1 LAVHSTLPSWTLPP
15 LVPPSPSS
23 EPIEAAGRTPDEPA
37 TSRITAAKEVAQLMP
52 VQRFAQVFGAVY
64 VLVGLLGF
72 AFTGFGDFAV
82 PSDDKLLLF
91 GVNPLH
97 NIVHLG
103 VGALWLASSRS
114 EASARAVSTLIG
126 GVYLVVGVLGLFVNG
141 TSDLNI
147 LNINQPD
154 NVLHLASAALGL
166 YFGLAGRRTTAQTA

>member
-1 LAVHSTLPSWTLPP
+1 
-15 LVPPSPSS
+15 
-23 EPIEAAGRTPDEPA
+23 
-37 TSRITAAKEVAQLMP
+37 MP

-72 AFTGFGDFAV
+72 ALTGFANFAGA
-82 PSDDKLLLF
+82 SDDKLLLF

-114 EASARAVSTLIG
+114 ESSARAVSVLIG
-126 GVYLVVGVLGLFVNG
+126 AVYLVVGVLGLFLNG
-141 TSDLNI
+141 SSDLNL
-147 LNINQPD
+147 LNLNQPD

-166 YFGLAGRRTTAQTA
+166 YLGLTGRRAVAQEA